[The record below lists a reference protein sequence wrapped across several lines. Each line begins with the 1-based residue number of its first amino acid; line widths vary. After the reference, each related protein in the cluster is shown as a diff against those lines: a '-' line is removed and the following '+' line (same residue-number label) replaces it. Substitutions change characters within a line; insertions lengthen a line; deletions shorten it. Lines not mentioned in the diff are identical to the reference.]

1 MDKRTVNRRI
11 FLSKSTACMAG
22 VGIAGSGAMFGRE
35 ISPREQLQPEIRE
48 YRTLGRTGFKVSDI
62 GCVFPGTAS
71 ESVLK
76 AAVAGGINFID
87 SIEGHGGGNSEVT
100 IGRAIKTCPRESL
113 FINSKIAVTEKDTRE
128 TLVSRVKKTLERLDT
143 PYIDGLML
151 WSANT
156 VIATENKVFHSAVR
170 QMKKEGIVRFSG
182 VSCHG
187 SSFTGEPPET
197 MDKVIC
203 AAVDSGRFDLV
214 MFVYNYV
221 QQEMGDKILEQCQK
235 KNVGTTLMKTD
246 PFGGAYN
253 IVTNMVT
260 NYQKENKEIPPNIQ
274 NVYSKIMKSQEQ
286 AMPFLIQHGLSD
298 INARKEAAISFV
310 LNHPAVST
318 VLISF
323 SNFTEVADY
332 INLSG
337 SRLTEK
343 SQSMVDSMRDIYGP
357 FYCRHACGI
366 CESSCPA
373 GVPVNTIMRF
383 NHYFMAQS
391 REKFAISQYLGLG
404 RPDAGNCRN
413 CKGFCEAACPY
424 GVPIHSLL
432 EDAHKNLSIAGE
444 YI

>member
-1 MDKRTVNRRI
+1 MRRINRRA
-11 FLSKSTACMAG
+11 FLSKSTVCMAG
-22 VGIAGSGAMFGRE
+22 VGMAGPVTLYGRE
-35 ISPREQLQPEIRE
+35 NHNQDHQEPAIRE
-48 YRTLGRTGFKVSDI
+48 YRILGRTGFRVSDI
-62 GCVFPGTAS
+62 GCGFPGMAN

-76 AAVAGGINFID
+76 AAIACGINFID
-87 SIEGHGGGNSEVT
+87 SIEGHGGGNSE
-100 IGRAIKTCPRESL
+100 IIISRAIKTCPRESL
-113 FINSKIAVTEKDTRE
+113 FINTKIAVTEKDTRD
-128 TLVSRVKKTLERLDT
+128 TLVSRVRKTLERLETD
-143 PYIDGLML
+143 YIDGLML

-156 VIATENKVFHSAVR
+156 VKATENKVFHSAVR
-170 QMKKEGIVRFSG
+170 QMKKDGLVRFSG

-187 SSFTGEPPET
+187 SNFTGEPPET

-221 QQEMGDKILEQCQK
+221 QQEMGDKILEQCGK
-235 KNVGTTLMKTD
+235 KNVGAILMKTD

-253 IVTNMVT
+253 MVTNMVT

-274 NVYSKIMKSQEQ
+274 DVYSKIMKSQEQ

-310 LNHPAVST
+310 LNNPAAST

-337 SRLTEK
+337 SRLTDKTVSAIE
-343 SQSMVDSMRDIYGP
+343 SMRDTYGP
-357 FYCRHACGI
+357 IYCRHACGI

-373 GVPVNTIMRF
+373 GVPVNTIMRY
-383 NHYFMAQS
+383 NHYFTAQA
-391 REKFAISQYLGLG
+391 REKYAISQYMGLG
-404 RPDAGNCRN
+404 RPDAGNCRG
-413 CKGFCEAACPY
+413 CKGFCEAVCPY

-432 EDAHKNLSIAGE
+432 LDAHKNLSLSGE

>member
-1 MDKRTVNRRI
+1 MKRINRRV
-11 FLSKSTACMAG
+11 FLSESTVCMAG
-22 VGIAGSGAMFGRE
+22 VGMAGPVTMYGRE
-35 ISPREQLQPEIRE
+35 NRNREQQQPVIRE
-48 YRTLGRTGFKVSDI
+48 YRVLGRTGFRVSDI
-62 GCVFPGTAS
+62 GYGFPGMAN
-71 ESVLK
+71 ESILK
-76 AAVAGGINFID
+76 AAIAGGINFID
-87 SIEGHGGGNSEVT
+87 TIEGHAAGNSEVT
-100 IGRAIKTCPRESL
+100 IGRAIKGCPRESL
-113 FINSKIAVTEKDTRE
+113 FINSKIAVNEKDTRE
-128 TLVSRVKKTLERLDT
+128 NIVSRVRKSLERLET

-156 VIATENKVFHSAVR
+156 VRGTENKVFHSAAR

-187 SSFTGEPPET
+187 SNFTGEPPET

-203 AAVDSGRFDLV
+203 SAVDSGRYDLV

-221 QQEMGDKILEQCQK
+221 QQEMGDKILERCGK
-235 KNVGTTLMKTD
+235 KNVGAILMKTD

-286 AMPFLIQHGLSD
+286 AMPFLVQHGFSD
-298 INARKEAAISFV
+298 SDNRKEAAISFV
-310 LNHPAVST
+310 LNNPAVST

-337 SRLTEK
+337 SRLTDKILSKIE
-343 SQSMVDSMRDIYGP
+343 SMRDTYGP
-357 FYCRHACGI
+357 MYCRHACGI

-373 GVPVNTIMRF
+373 GVPVNTIMRY
-383 NHYFMAQS
+383 NHYFTAQS
-391 REKFAISQYLGLG
+391 REKYAISQYLGLG
-404 RPDAGNCRN
+404 TTDAGNCRS

-432 EDAHKNLSIAGE
+432 EDAHKNLSLAGE

>member
-62 GCVFPGTAS
+62 GCGFPGTAS

-143 PYIDGLML
+143 HYIDGLML

-182 VSCHG
+182 VS
-187 SSFTGEPPET
+187 
-197 MDKVIC
+197 
-203 AAVDSGRFDLV
+203 
-214 MFVYNYV
+214 
-221 QQEMGDKILEQCQK
+221 
-235 KNVGTTLMKTD
+235 
-246 PFGGAYN
+246 
-253 IVTNMVT
+253 
-260 NYQKENKEIPPNIQ
+260 
-274 NVYSKIMKSQEQ
+274 
-286 AMPFLIQHGLSD
+286 
-298 INARKEAAISFV
+298 
-310 LNHPAVST
+310 
-318 VLISF
+318 
-323 SNFTEVADY
+323 
-332 INLSG
+332 
-337 SRLTEK
+337 
-343 SQSMVDSMRDIYGP
+343 
-357 FYCRHACGI
+357 
-366 CESSCPA
+366 
-373 GVPVNTIMRF
+373 
-383 NHYFMAQS
+383 
-391 REKFAISQYLGLG
+391 
-404 RPDAGNCRN
+404 
-413 CKGFCEAACPY
+413 
-424 GVPIHSLL
+424 
-432 EDAHKNLSIAGE
+432 
-444 YI
+444 

>member
-1 MDKRTVNRRI
+1 
-11 FLSKSTACMAG
+11 MAG
-22 VGIAGSGAMFGRE
+22 VGIAGSGTMYSRQN
-35 ISPREQLQPEIRE
+35 SNQDQLQPAIRE
-48 YRTLGRTGFKVSDI
+48 YRMLGRTGFKVSDI
-62 GCVFPGTAS
+62 GCGYPGTAS

-87 SIEGHGGGNSEVT
+87 SIEGHGSGNSEVT

-113 FINSKIAVTEKDTRE
+113 FINSKIAVTDKDTRE
-128 TLVSRVKKTLERLDT
+128 TLVSRVRKSLERLDT
-143 PYIDGLML
+143 TYIDGLML

-156 VIATENKVFHSAVR
+156 VLATENKVFHSAVR

-187 SSFTGEPPET
+187 SNFTGEPPET

-221 QQEMGDKILEQCQK
+221 QQEMGDKILEQCGK
-235 KNVGTTLMKTD
+235 MNVGATLMKTD

-253 IVTNMVT
+253 IVTNMVS
-260 NYQKENKEIPPNIQ
+260 NYQKENKVIPPNIQ

-286 AMPFLIQHGLSD
+286 AMPFLMQYGLSD
-298 INARKEAAISFV
+298 ANARKEAAVSFV
-310 LNHPAVST
+310 LNHPTVST

-323 SNFTEVADY
+323 SNFTEVSDY

-337 SRLTEK
+337 SRLNEK
-343 SQSMVDSMRDIYGP
+343 TTSTINSLKDTFSP
-357 FYCRHACGI
+357 LYCRHACGL
-366 CESSCPA
+366 CESSCPNR
-373 GVPVNTIMRF
+373 VPVNTIMRY

-391 REKFAISQYLGLG
+391 REKYAISQYLQLG
-404 RPDAGNCRN
+404 KSNAGNCAGCIGN
-413 CKGFCEAACPY
+413 CEAACPY
-424 GVPIHSLL
+424 GVPIHALL
-432 EDAHKNLSIAGE
+432 EDAHKNLSLI
-444 YI
+444 

>member
-1 MDKRTVNRRI
+1 
-11 FLSKSTACMAG
+11 MAG
-22 VGIAGSGAMFGRE
+22 VGIAGSGTMYSRQN
-35 ISPREQLQPEIRE
+35 SNQEQQQPAIRE
-48 YRTLGRTGFKVSDI
+48 YRMLGRTGFKVSDI
-62 GCVFPGTAS
+62 GCGYPGTAS

-76 AAVAGGINFID
+76 AAIAGGINFID
-87 SIEGHGGGNSEVT
+87 SIEGHGSGNSEFT

-113 FINSKIAVTEKDTRE
+113 FINSKIAVTDKDTRE
-128 TLVSRVKKTLERLDT
+128 TLISRVRMSLERLDT

-156 VIATENKVFHSAVR
+156 AVATENKVFHSAVR

-187 SSFTGEPPET
+187 SNFTGEPPET

-221 QQEMGDKILEQCQK
+221 QQEMGEKILELCQK
-235 KNVGTTLMKTD
+235 KNVGTILMKTD

-253 IVTNMVT
+253 IVTNMVS

-274 NVYSKIMKSQEQ
+274 TVYSKIMKSQEL
-286 AMPFLIQHGLSD
+286 AMPFLMQHGLSD
-298 INARKEAAISFV
+298 VNARKEAAISFV
-310 LNHPAVST
+310 LNHPSVST

-337 SRLTEK
+337 SRLTDK
-343 SQSMVDSMRDIYGP
+343 SISTVNSLKDTFGP
-357 FYCRHACGI
+357 LYCRHACGI
-366 CESSCPA
+366 CESSCPN
-373 GVPVNTIMRF
+373 GVPVNTIMRY
-383 NHYFMAQS
+383 NHYFTAQS
-391 REKFAISQYLGLG
+391 REKYAISKYLGLG
-404 RPDAGNCRN
+404 RPDAGNCAS
-413 CKGFCEAACPY
+413 CEGFCEAACPY
-424 GVPIHSLL
+424 GVPIHALL
-432 EDAHKNLSIAGE
+432 EDAHKNLSLA
-444 YI
+444 